1 MTSER
6 PKLRCH
12 TTDRPREQLL
22 EFQRELRP
30 RMDRTA
36 TSAPT
41 AATLH
46 HDTQT
51 TDRSSAA
58 AAPLRW
64 VTEGAAGG
72 CDRSRCAH
80 TTHHTP
86 LLALTLTSRGSCLKA
101 ATEGAATPTP
111 SNQLTGATPAP
122 IPHHDTRTPHAPF
135 ATLTTLTQQE
145 HPKEQLTPMS
155 QLRTHRSALQHWHT
169 TAALSFTQVPARALS
184 YDTAEPATQP
194 LARSFASLTHS
205 LAHQHW
211 PMGARTGHTHRPVF
225 SRGALHGL
233 HSRAPLVHP
242 LHACTHRDTRAVLS
256 GAVTKAT
263 STAPSFTHLAC
274 AHRHCATHSA
284 TPSLT
289 QQPSGTRSVRY
300 AHYAHTTAQ

>member
-22 EFQRELRP
+22 EFRRELRP

-145 HPKEQLTPMS
+145 HPQG
-155 QLRTHRSALQHWHT
+155 
-169 TAALSFTQVPARALS
+169 AAH
-184 YDTAEPATQP
+184 TAEPATHTP
-194 LARSFASLTHS
+194 LSAPT
-205 LAHQHW
+205 LAH
-211 PMGARTGHTHRPVF
+211 
-225 SRGALHGL
+225 HG
-233 HSRAPLVHP
+233 SALVHP
-242 LHACTHRDTRAVLS
+242 STR
-256 GAVTKAT
+256 T
-263 STAPSFTHLAC
+263 
-274 AHRHCATHSA
+274 R
-284 TPSLT
+284 T
-289 QQPSGTRSVRY
+289 QLRY
-300 AHYAHTTAQ
+300 R